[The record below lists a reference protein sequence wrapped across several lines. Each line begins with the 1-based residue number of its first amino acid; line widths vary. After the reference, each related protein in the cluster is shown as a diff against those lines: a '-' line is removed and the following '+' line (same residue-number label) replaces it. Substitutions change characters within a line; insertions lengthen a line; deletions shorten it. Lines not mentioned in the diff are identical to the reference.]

1 MLKLGVGF
9 NGATSLLKHLEEDSL
24 MQESAMHSLD
34 INFDHAES
42 KDEIGNENSG
52 ADKASL
58 KKKEEI
64 EVMTA
69 SGTLILN
76 KGSVDQ

>member
-1 MLKLGVGF
+1 
-9 NGATSLLKHLEEDSL
+9 
-24 MQESAMHSLD
+24 MH
-34 INFDHAES
+34 NFDNAES
-42 KDEIGNENSG
+42 KDEIGNENSS
-52 ADKASL
+52 ADKVSL

-64 EVMTA
+64 DVMTA